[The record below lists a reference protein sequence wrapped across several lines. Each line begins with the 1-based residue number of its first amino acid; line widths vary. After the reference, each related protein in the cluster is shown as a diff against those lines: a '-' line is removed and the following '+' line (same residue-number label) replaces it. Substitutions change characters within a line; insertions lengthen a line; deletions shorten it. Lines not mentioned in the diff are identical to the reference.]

1 VENRAV
7 SCPLLI
13 RPVTPNDR
21 PPLRTLD
28 DVCAY
33 MDSLPR
39 TRQWETVAGLVREA
53 RNSPTATAL
62 DELTRQVE
70 IALFLDGRLDPA
82 SFAIQLAELLGRVRA
97 PSRDAPGA
105 AP

>member
-1 VENRAV
+1 M

-13 RPVTPNDR
+13 RPVTPSDH
-21 PPLRTLD
+21 PSLRTLD

-33 MDSLPR
+33 MASLPR
-39 TRQWETVAGLVREA
+39 TRQWETVASLVREA
-53 RNSPTATAL
+53 RDAPTETAL

-82 SFAIQLAELLGRVRA
+82 AFAVQLAELLGRVRA
-97 PSRDAPGA
+97 PGRDSPGA

>member
-1 VENRAV
+1 M
-7 SCPLLI
+7 SCPLLT
-13 RPVTPNDR
+13 RAVTPNDH
-21 PPLRTLD
+21 PQLRTLD

-33 MDSLPR
+33 MASLP
-39 TRQWETVAGLVREA
+39 TSRQWETVADLVREA
-53 RNSPTATAL
+53 RNAPTETAL

-82 SFAIQLAELLGRVRA
+82 GFAVQLAELLGRIRA
-97 PSRDAPGA
+97 PSRDTPGA

>member
-1 VENRAV
+1 M
-7 SCPLLI
+7 
-13 RPVTPNDR
+13 
-21 PPLRTLD
+21 D

-33 MDSLPR
+33 MISLP
-39 TRQWETVAGLVREA
+39 TSRQWETVADLVREVRA
-53 RNSPTATAL
+53 APTETGL

-82 SFAIQLAELLGRVRA
+82 AFAIQLAQLLGRIRA
-97 PSRDAPGA
+97 PSRDSPGA